1 MSLNSTL
8 TEESLYSVDWLKVV
22 VHVNH
27 NQHKLNNG
35 VRVDIKRIDGGYDTE
50 GQMESFRPMW
60 ICKTGSYS
68 SSLKV
73 KSLSLYYNLSFCE
86 CTNKFLYKKM
96 KFSEKKKNKSE
107 KRFS

>member
-35 VRVDIKRIDGGYDTE
+35 VRVDINRIDEVT
-50 GQMESFRPMW
+50 
-60 ICKTGSYS
+60 
-68 SSLKV
+68 V
-73 KSLSLYYNLSFCE
+73 AV
-86 CTNKFLYKKM
+86 
-96 KFSEKKKNKSE
+96 
-107 KRFS
+107 